1 MINKFLYLISIILL
15 VFIFFLF
22 YKGLKNSSIYTP
34 VTEIEKDIPYFEAKI
49 FDKNE
54 NTNSNEIF
62 IDENKFYI
70 LNIWASWCVPC
81 IDEHPFLLELTKQKN
96 LNLIG
101 LNYKDNDIKAKKFL
115 TKLGN
120 PYSMIFSDYKG
131 TLAINWGAYGVPESF
146 LIKKRKIIKKII
158 GPIDENY
165 FNEIKKLIK

>member
-1 MINKFLYLISIILL
+1 MKNKVLSIVTATSFVL
-15 VFIFFLF
+15 IFFLF
-22 YKGLKNSSIYTP
+22 YKGLKNSSLYTP
-34 VTEIEKDIPYFEAKI
+34 ITKIEKEIPFFEAKI

-54 NTNSNEIF
+54 NISSNEIF
-62 IDENKFYI
+62 IDDNRFYL

-81 IDEHPFLLELTKQKN
+81 VDEHPFLLELAKQQN

-158 GPIDENY
+158 GPIDEDY

>member
-1 MINKFLYLISIILL
+1 MINKFLYLISILIL

-62 IDENKFYI
+62 IDENKFYL

-81 IDEHPFLLELTKQKN
+81 IDEHPFLLELTKQKK
-96 LNLIG
+96 LKLIG
-101 LNYKDNDIKAKKFL
+101 LNYKDNKIKAKKFL
-115 TKLGN
+115 NRLGN
-120 PYSMIFSDYKG
+120 PYSIILLDYNG
-131 TLAINWGAYGVPESF
+131 TLAIDWGAYGVPETF
-146 LIKKRKIIKKII
+146 LIKEKKIIKKII
-158 GPIDENY
+158 GPIDDNY
-165 FNEIKKLIK
+165 LIEIKELIK